1 MLILVYSTVE
11 ELDEDVEA
19 VEEIAQQVY
28 TKHSSLL
35 SKGFALASAPTISQA
50 LEGVLPFR

>member
-50 LEGVLPFR
+50 LDGVLPFR